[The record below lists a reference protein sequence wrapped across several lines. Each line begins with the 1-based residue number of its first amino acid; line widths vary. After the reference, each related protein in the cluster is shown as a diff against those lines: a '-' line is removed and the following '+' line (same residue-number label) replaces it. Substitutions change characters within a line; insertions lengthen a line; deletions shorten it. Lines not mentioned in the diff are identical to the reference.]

1 LKKSI
6 VEILKDDERLT
17 EYIQSLEE
25 DINKTE
31 DMDEK
36 LDLILD
42 NVLKNCDDFK
52 DRRALKSTL
61 IESVTELIKLRTELP
76 MKRIQSKKQILDI
89 MTKKEELEI
98 KKAQAKAQATIAGET
113 VDMLTYLYTVLDDL
127 HIHPKHLD
135 ESILEAECID
145 IIDTVAVEEEIEEK
159 ENKIE
164 EVKVESDE
172 TNLINVDTM
181 IEEAISESKIN
192 ILDLQAQLDN

>member
-1 LKKSI
+1 MKKSI